1 VNLGGGGEA
10 PGLLSQRQQ
19 RQPPSACCVACAGSG
34 ALVYVL
40 LARVEEVEREV
51 VALVDGAELVLLPV
65 LISHDHAVGV
75 ARALV
80 PDLQRDVE
88 GLADVIRT
96 VLRGQLLEQQQ
107 LGATLLVGQCQRQC
121 TTQRHAEQAT
131 HLQRAAQRESDR
143 SGAGRR
149 LLGLGNGCEVGCL
162 LSSAQQAVELS
173 AQQCHTQAA

>member
-1 VNLGGGGEA
+1 MRDGVLALDAIDEHHLGRLHAVREDLLDRHNGE
-10 PGLLSQRQQ
+10 
-19 RQPPSACCVACAGSG
+19 
-34 ALVYVL
+34 LVYVL

-131 HLQRAAQRESDR
+131 HL
-143 SGAGRR
+143 
-149 LLGLGNGCEVGCL
+149 

-173 AQQCHTQAA
+173 AQQCHTQAAQCCTLHSIYPVFEPSKG